1 MKEKMNKAL
10 SQGDNTPVVLKSSN
24 ETVQIFENDLFGKVR
39 FVEKNGKQF
48 AVASDV
54 AKALGYKNSRKAIN
68 DHCRRVEKGWCNDS
82 VHRRIE
88 VNIIPEGDIYRL
100 VARSE
105 LPQAEKF
112 ESWIFDEVLPTIRK
126 HGVYITDEAYQEY
139 LTNKPQFELRLQQA
153 HEEIQALRIENEELN
168 QANELL
174 TNQYN
179 DVRLMY
185 QNCTNEVAEYVNE
198 QLMYSEK
205 GKVMCAKLYTN
216 YQAWCGR
223 QHHYMPY
230 PVSQFEELIYYCLV
244 QGHPIVKQGNYY
256 LGIEVRK

>member
-1 MKEKMNKAL
+1 MDEIQVFTNKIFGSVRCVVIDGEPWLVGKDVAECLGYASPLKAL
-10 SQGDNTPVVLKSSN
+10 RDHVDKEDKGVTKLDTP
-24 ETVQIFENDLFGKVR
+24 G
-39 FVEKNGKQF
+39 GKQEF
-48 AVASDV
+48 ITINESGLFSLIFSSQLKD
-54 AKALGYKNSRKAIN
+54 AK
-68 DHCRRVEKGWCNDS
+68 
-82 VHRRIE
+82 
-88 VNIIPEGDIYRL
+88 
-100 VARSE
+100 
-105 LPQAEKF
+105 KF
-112 ESWIFDEVLPTIRK
+112 KRWVTKEVLPTIRK

-139 LTNKPQFELRLQQA
+139 LTNKPQFESRLQQA